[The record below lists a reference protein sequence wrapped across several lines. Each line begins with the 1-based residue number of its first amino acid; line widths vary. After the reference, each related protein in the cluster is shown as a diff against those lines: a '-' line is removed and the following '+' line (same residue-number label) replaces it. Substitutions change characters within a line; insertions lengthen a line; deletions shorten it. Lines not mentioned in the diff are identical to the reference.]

1 MLHGQVAGD
10 QRGPTEVARGA
21 DGRGHRAVDAVQP
34 SVRQH
39 GQLFAALQVEG
50 IHGAHAHGVCREQAR
65 AFGSK
70 FQHAANVSALEAVGA
85 GFFAGIH
92 RSDAFRGGFLHPLP
106 CVGERQVVG
115 VRGRRTVLRAQRA
128 LHALREI
135 GGLHADEHRGSGVG
149 VARFQGIDHNLQHAG
164 ILACTSPLR
173 RALRHGISTEAHDD
187 LRVQA
192 VVGRNAARLEH
203 AVVVAD
209 HQRVVEGPQPRERV
223 GEHGDGEGAREGQH
237 ALRLL
242 VRGAGAFA
250 RQKQHAVG
258 QQLAGKLRRRNAFH
272 APVHVRNAN
281 GKQRLAGGFCPG
293 GFASRSGVGAGDAG
307 IEQVGQRHV
316 GLERLIEREVQVHR
330 TAEAGSGKALGCAGS
345 RSRGCRRGVLRRLVL
360 RELARP
366 ERGDARLTSSLAGEA
381 QRAFIICGQGHTAI
395 GAHVR
400 AVSVRLVAGLRSA

>member
-1 MLHGQVAGD
+1 MLHGQIARD
-10 QRGPTEVARGA
+10 QRGTAEAARGA
-21 DGRGHRAVDAVQP
+21 DGRGNRAVDAVQAP
-34 SVRQH
+34 IRQH
-39 GQLFAALQVEG
+39 GQLLAALQVEG
-50 IHGAHAHGVCREQAR
+50 IHGTHAHGVCREQAR
-65 AFGSK
+65 AFGGK
-70 FQHAANVSALEAVGA
+70 LQHATDVGALEAVGT
-85 GFFAGIH
+85 GFFVGIH
-92 RSDAFRGGFLHPLP
+92 RGYAFCGGFLHLLP
-106 CVGERQVVG
+106 GVGEREVVG
-115 VRGRRTVLRAQRA
+115 ACRRGAVLHAQRA
-128 LHALREI
+128 QHALREI
-135 GGLHADEHRGSGVG
+135 GGLRADEHRGGGVG
-149 VARFQGIDHNLQHAG
+149 VARFQGVDHNLQHAG
-164 ILACTSPLR
+164 VLARTGPLR
-173 RALRHGISTEAHDD
+173 RALRHGVATETHDD

-192 VVGRNAARLEH
+192 FIRRDAARLEH
-203 AVVVAD
+203 AVVVVD
-209 HQRVVEGPQPRERV
+209 HQRIVEGAQTRERV
-223 GEHGDGEGAREGQH
+223 SEHGNGEGAREGKH

-272 APVHVRNAN
+272 APVHVRDAD
-281 GKQRLAGGFCPG
+281 GKQRLSSGFCPG
-293 GFASRSGVGAGDAG
+293 SRAVRGGVGAGDAG

-345 RSRGCRRGVLRRLVL
+345 RSRGCRRGVLRCLVL